1 MGTMN
6 VQDSQHPSIAILSM
20 EKLPSYAQLL
30 KSDFFPA
37 LLFQCQLSK
46 FHFISH
52 FIKLYV
58 CICNLNLSK
67 CSVANLFFNLKESL

>member
-20 EKLPSYAQLL
+20 EKLPSYTQLL

-37 LLFQCQLSK
+37 LLF
-46 FHFISH
+46 
-52 FIKLYV
+52 
-58 CICNLNLSK
+58 
-67 CSVANLFFNLKESL
+67 